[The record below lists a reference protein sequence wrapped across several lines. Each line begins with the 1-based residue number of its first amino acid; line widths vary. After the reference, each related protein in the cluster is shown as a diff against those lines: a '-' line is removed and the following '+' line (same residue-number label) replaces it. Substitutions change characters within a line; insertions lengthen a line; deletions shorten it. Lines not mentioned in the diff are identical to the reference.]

1 MKMIFILMQVKL
13 IFTRKLLHLHWKLS
27 VFETRKLNSLAYT
40 VNFGLLFDFPAPAV
54 VPTSKPSGES
64 STSIALI
71 VGLVLVIVIVCI
83 LIFVGIIYVR

>member
-1 MKMIFILMQVKL
+1 MA
-13 IFTRKLLHLHWKLS
+13 H
-27 VFETRKLNSLAYT
+27 T

-54 VPTSKPSGES
+54 VPIQNPSGES

>member
-27 VFETRKLNSLAYT
+27 VFETRKLNSLDYT

-54 VPTSKPSGES
+54 VPTAKPSES
-64 STSIALI
+64 STNIALI